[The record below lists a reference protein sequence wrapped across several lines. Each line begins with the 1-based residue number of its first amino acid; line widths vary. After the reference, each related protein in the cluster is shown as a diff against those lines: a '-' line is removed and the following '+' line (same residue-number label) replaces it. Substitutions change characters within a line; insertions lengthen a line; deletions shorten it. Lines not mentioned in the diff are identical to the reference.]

1 MIWYK
6 EIINGSYV
14 VDILLFKYFG
24 IKKNM
29 DNYMLVIRDC
39 SELDIGKYYF
49 LINYRNK
56 RDVFISNKM

>member
-49 LINYRNK
+49 FINYRNK